1 MIGAQTRYTYM
12 SGSWYKTQ
20 KKHLIALQNYGKV
33 FLLCCHTI
41 YCSRFLKWW
50 RDIKSLNNPK
60 DGYKALRQVW
70 LHYQQ
75 PRHKLG
81 CFFGRFCS
89 TPTQWRWVGL
99 HLWFWASIGK
109 LVTLCFLNSEYS
121 VQTAKILSLSFTIIF
136 VYVEYAFYTKRWM
149 NNYLYAFMFQVMLL
163 QKITHFF
170 SFGI

>member
-109 LVTLCFLNSEYS
+109 LVTLCFLNS
-121 VQTAKILSLSFTIIF
+121 IF
-136 VYVEYAFYTKRWM
+136 CSDCKNFKLIFHHHLCVCWICF
-149 NNYLYAFMFQVMLL
+149 LH
-163 QKITHFF
+163 QKVNE
-170 SFGI
+170 